1 MTLRKARNN
10 IIRIYEKATEAE
22 RGTGANW
29 YPEAREFA
37 VDLSIRYN
45 ISVKA
50 VAHVIAALS
59 PNITWDQNKR
69 ASAIIIDEAFAG
81 DIRVA
86 TIPGYPKNIKKAWGI
101 ARAFRQ
107 GYQWDHILSGP
118 KVTAF
123 ADNILHPP
131 SSNSVTVDVHALSIA
146 DGVRYTS
153 KTAPKLTPKQY
164 EFYAAA
170 YRKTAAELELT
181 PLELQATTWVTW
193 RRLIKEK
200 V

>member
-10 IIRIYEKATEAE
+10 IIRVYEKATESE
-22 RGTGANW
+22 RAAGTNW

-37 VDLSIRYN
+37 VELSIRYD

-59 PNITWDQNKR
+59 PNVSWSQNKR
-69 ASAIIIDEAFAG
+69 AAAIIIDEANWG
-81 DIRVA
+81 DVRVA
-86 TIPGYPKNIKKAWGI
+86 TVNGYPKNVDKAWQI
-101 ARAFRQ
+101 ARASRN
-107 GYQWDHILSGP
+107 GVQWDHILSGP

-146 DGVRYTS
+146 DGVRYTT

-164 EFYAAA
+164 EFYADV
-170 YRKTAAELELT
+170 YRKTAAQLELT
-181 PLELQATTWVTW
+181 PLELQAITWVTW

>member
-10 IIRIYEKATEAE
+10 IIRVYEKATEAE
-22 RGTGANW
+22 RAAGTNW

-37 VDLSIRYN
+37 VELSIRYN

-69 ASAIIIDEAFAG
+69 AARIVIDECSHSRYWIAS
-81 DIRVA
+81 V
-86 TIPGYPKNIKKAWGI
+86 PGYPANIEKARWI
-101 ARAFRQ
+101 AHNAIH
-107 GYQWDHILSGP
+107 GVDWAHLLSGP

-164 EFYAAA
+164 EFYADV
-170 YRKTAAELELT
+170 YRKTAAQLELT
-181 PLELQATTWVTW
+181 PLELQAITWVIW